1 MADYVQVRVA
11 RPTEDLGKIERFYIE
26 GLGLPKLGGFE
37 GHAGYDGL
45 FIGLP
50 GQGHHLA
57 FTRRDGAGPCP
68 APSLDNLVVLYYPD
82 LEARDAVVAR
92 LSELGHTPVEP
103 LNPYWRDF
111 GVTLEDPDG
120 WRVVLVHG
128 RGLEDAAPKPW

>member
-1 MADYVQVRVA
+1 MADFVQVRVA
-11 RPTEDLGKIERFYIE
+11 RPSEDLSEIERFYVE
-26 GLGLPKLGGFE
+26 GLGLPKLGGFD

-50 GQGHHLA
+50 GHDHHLA
-57 FTRRDGAGPCP
+57 FTRRDGGGSCS
-68 APSLDNLVVLYYPD
+68 APSQDNLLVLYYPD
-82 LEARDAVVAR
+82 LAARNEVVAR
-92 LSELGHTPVEP
+92 LAKQGHMPVEP

-128 RGLEDAAPKPW
+128 RGIEGAAPKR